1 MGGHIVVSFSRAD
14 AGVLVDEL
22 ARHLRAGL
30 PSYSLVRGG
39 RPADAEPG
47 PGPDIDDAIRT
58 CRAFLLVVTPGV
70 RTGSPSVQELGL
82 ATMFGRP
89 VIALLVDR
97 SARVPAGI
105 PSRQVVDI
113 SADPSG
119 NAEAAVREIADRLA
133 VLDHPRLL
141 AVGAA
146 PMTPPD
152 ALRGRDAELA
162 ELVGHVRST
171 DVRLVTVI
179 GPSGIGKTAL
189 ACHLLRGWPGPERLG
204 VVHLGPP
211 SELPLGYPRL
221 FRGLCRLL
229 PDDAAARLAGRHRNP
244 QETPTA
250 MIRAVLEALPPE
262 PVVVLIDGAERLLGE
277 AGGTLDAA
285 LAEALRALVSA
296 PAHRV
301 TIVATSRVPPGGLLG
316 RDPGAQRRIDLAEL
330 SVPDAIAVL
339 RDHDPH
345 GELGLRDAAPGELA
359 RAGGNPRALELLA
372 AVLAD
377 GKDSLPDLLDQAHR
391 GAVAQHAEGA
401 FDRIGVPEPLDERG
415 DAVDVLSDLAFAH
428 LVLLDRHV
436 VAALAAFPVPVPAAA
451 VDHVLRHYHDYPDSE
466 PVLARLHERGLLLR
480 VDGRYALRPADRERA
495 LDGVPVGYPSD
506 VDADPLPVSRNA
518 MWQLAAD
525 LLAAVSTPYEQWSS
539 IDDLA
544 PQLAEF
550 ELHWANG
557 AVDEAALLLMRGAV
571 AELRSWGHHRLTA
584 SLLDRLRERIGEQ
597 WINAWCV
604 SALGSAFAGLGQPNR
619 AAELHERAAVIYSRM
634 SDTAGEAEE
643 LSHLGHCHADLGD
656 LPRALRLHERALTL
670 HSETGN
676 RLAAAAARVDLAWC
690 HTELGRPD
698 EATRLL
704 HQALDVQ
711 DALGDTWSQI
721 DTLATLGRTL
731 ATAGDHA
738 DAVGLLERG
747 LELSRE
753 AGDQWAEARH
763 SRLLGACRLDTGRID
778 DAVALHQRALD
789 ISRAVGDRE
798 DEAVALGDL
807 AVGRLLLDDPADALD
822 LAERAFA
829 IAAEIGDLRLRAA
842 CLDLL
847 GDCHLALGRTAEA
860 ADDHQQAIEVADAAG
875 FGQVQTQARI
885 HLARLHLAAG
895 EVLAAA
901 KVGAGAARHPY
912 PPAQP
917 EVSLLTGAV
926 QMHLGQTDAARQY
939 FRAAIS
945 LADDRLRRSPD
956 APEFGVLD
964 VRALAHAA
972 LAALGDPGHTAEAAT
987 DFRAAR
993 ALTSAGGAVAA
1004 VLRWLDALAPHGGLD
1019 HLRGAASGREHS
1031 QVS

>member
-1 MGGHIVVSFSRAD
+1 MSGHIVVSFSRSD
-14 AGVLVDEL
+14 AGPLVDGL
-22 ARHLRAGL
+22 ARHLRTGL

-39 RPADAEPG
+39 RAADADPG

-58 CRAFLLVVTPGV
+58 CRAFLLVVTTGV
-70 RTGSPSVQELGL
+70 RAGSPSLQELGL

-97 SARVPAGI
+97 AAQVPAGI
-105 PSRQVVDI
+105 PSRCVIDI
-113 SADPSG
+113 SSDVAG
-119 NAEAAVREIADRLA
+119 NAEAAVREIAHRLTM
-133 VLDHPRLL
+133 LDHPDLL

-146 PMTPPD
+146 PLTPPAD
-152 ALRGRDAELA
+152 LHGRRDELI
-162 ELVGHVRST
+162 ELVGHIQSP
-171 DVRLVTVI
+171 DVRLVTVV
-179 GPSGIGKTAL
+179 GAPGIGKTAL
-189 ACHLLRGWPGPERLG
+189 VCHLLRHWPGPDELG

-229 PDDAAARLAGRHRNP
+229 PADAAERLAGRHRNP

-250 MIRAVLEALPPE
+250 MIRAVLDALPPK
-262 PVVVLIDGAERLLGE
+262 PVVVLIDGAEHLLGE

-301 TIVATSRVPPGGLLG
+301 TVVATSRVPPGALLG
-316 RDPGAQRRIDLAEL
+316 RDPGAQRRIDLGEL
-330 SVPDAIAVL
+330 RVQPAIAVL
-339 RDHDPH
+339 RDRDPH

-377 GKDSLPDLLDQAHR
+377 GKDSLADLLDQAHR
-391 GAVAQHAEGA
+391 GAVAQHADGA
-401 FDRIGVPEPLDERG
+401 FDRIGVPEPLDDRG
-415 DAVDVLSDLAFAH
+415 DAVDVLSDLAFGRLA
-428 LVLLDRHV
+428 LLDRHV

-451 VDHVLRHYHDYPDSE
+451 VDHVLRHYHDDPDSA
-466 PVLARLHERGLLLR
+466 PVLDRLHERGLLLR
-480 VDGRYALRPADRERA
+480 VDGRYALRAADRERA

-525 LLAAVSTPYEQWSS
+525 LLAAVSTPYEQWAS

-557 AVDEAALLLMRGAV
+557 DVDEAALLLMRGAV

-656 LPRALRLHERALTL
+656 IPRALRMHERALAL
-670 HSETGN
+670 HSGTGN
-676 RLAAAAARVDLAWC
+676 RLAAATARVDLAWC

-698 EATRLL
+698 EAARLL
-704 HQALDVQ
+704 HEALDVQ
-711 DALGDTWSQI
+711 DALGDTWAQI

-731 ATAGDHA
+731 ATAGDLA
-738 DAVGLLERG
+738 QAAGLLERG

-763 SRLLGACRLDTGRID
+763 SRLLGACRLDTGRLQE
-778 DAVALHQRALD
+778 AVALHQHALD

-807 AVGRLLLDDPADALD
+807 AVGRLLLDSPADALD
-822 LAERAFA
+822 LAERAFG

-847 GDCHLALGRTAEA
+847 GDCHLALGHTADA
-860 ADDHQQAIEVADAAG
+860 ASLYQQAVEVADAAG
-875 FGQVQTQARI
+875 FGQVQTQARV
-885 HLARLHLAAG
+885 HLARLQLAAG
-895 EVLAAA
+895 DVLSAA
-901 KVGAGAARHPY
+901 KVSSGAARHPY
-912 PPAQP
+912 PPALP
-917 EVSLLTGAV
+917 EVALLTGSV
-926 QMHLGQTDAARQY
+926 QLHLGQTEAARQY
-939 FRAAIS
+939 FRTAIG
-945 LADDRLRRSPD
+945 LADERLRRSPD
-956 APEFGVLD
+956 AVEFGVLD
-964 VRALAHAA
+964 VRALAHAG
-972 LAALGDPGHTAEAAT
+972 LAALGDAGHTPEAVA

-993 ALTSAGGAVAA
+993 ALTTAGGAVAT
-1004 VLRWLDALAPHGGLD
+1004 VLRWLDALTPGSSLD
-1019 HLRGAASGREHS
+1019 HLRATAAGREHS
-1031 QVS
+1031 RVS